1 MIRIKNKKNVEKLRF
16 KAEELLNQK
25 INELEIDDS
34 KMPENINELIHE
46 LQIHHIELEMQNE
59 ELRKSQIELQTSN
72 IKYFELYNFAPCS
85 YFTIDTDGMIID
97 VNFAGT
103 SLMGIDKIYLINRAF
118 IQFVAHDSRN
128 KFIKLIENVTSYKE
142 IIKCELELLKEK
154 KPFPVI
160 MEINLNSNSEE
171 KCPSFMITVVDI
183 SDLKNAE
190 IKVRKSLNEK
200 KVLLREINHRV
211 KNNLQIISSL
221 LHLQEGCAESEDA
234 MDVLKESQGRVK
246 SMAMV
251 QEKLSQSPN
260 YSNIN
265 LKDYVEKLVHDI
277 LYSYGSLETIKT
289 DLNIEDLNL
298 NMDTSILLGLII
310 NELVTNIVKYAFK
323 GTEGTISVKIKS
335 KSELIDI
342 IIADN
347 GIGISENI
355 DLENSDTLGLQLV
368 TNLVEQLNGNINLNT
383 SKGTKYNISIK
394 K

>member
-1 MIRIKNKKNVEKLRF
+1 MIKIKNKNNVEKLRF
-16 KAEELLNQK
+16 KAEELLNHK

-34 KMPENINELIHE
+34 NIPEDVNELIHE
-46 LQIHHIELEMQNE
+46 LQIHHIELKMQNE
-59 ELRKSQIELQTSN
+59 ELKKSQIELQTSN

-85 YFTIDTDGMIID
+85 YFTLNPNGMIID

-103 SLMGIDKIYLINRAF
+103 FILGIDKIYLINRAF
-118 IQFVAHDSRN
+118 IQFVAPDSRY
-128 KFIKLIENVTSYKE
+128 KFKKLIENVSEHEK
-142 IIKCELELLKEK
+142 IMKCELELLKGK

-160 MEINLNSNSEE
+160 MEINLNSYSEE
-171 KCPSFMITVVDI
+171 NSQSVMITVVDI
-183 SDLKNAE
+183 SELKNAE
-190 IKVRKSLNEK
+190 KLVKKSLEEK
-200 KVLLREINHRV
+200 EVLLREINHRV

-221 LHLQEGCAESEDA
+221 LHLQEGCAEAGDA
-234 MDVLKESQGRVK
+234 VDVLKKSQGRVK
-246 SMAMV
+246 SMAIV

-260 YSNIN
+260 YSHIN
-265 LKDYVEKLVHDI
+265 LKDYIEKLVQAI

-298 NMDTSILLGLII
+298 NRDTSTLLGLII

-335 KSELIDI
+335 KSEELIDI

-355 DLENSDTLGLQLV
+355 DLENSDTSWSSDCNQSSR
-368 TNLVEQLNGNINLNT
+368 TA
-383 SKGTKYNISIK
+383 
-394 K
+394 